1 MTLPASLAARLK
13 LPLIVAPM
21 FLVSGPEMVIA
32 ACRAGAIG
40 AFPAANARGAARLD
54 AWLTQIRRELDPTD
68 APFCPNIIMR
78 SPDIAEELARLLRHK
93 TEIVITSVGSPKP
106 IVKPL
111 HDAGCLVLSD
121 VASMHHA
128 ERAIEAGVDGLIL
141 LTAGAGG
148 QTGWANGFAFTRAVR
163 AIYDGIVVLAG
174 GISDGTA
181 LFAAEALGADLGY
194 MGTQFIATPESMA
207 DPAYREMLVESS
219 LDDIMLT
226 RAFTGLET
234 NMLRPSL
241 IRAGLDPETLQPI
254 PTEQT
259 ASAMFGSEAP
269 EAAPRRWQDIWSAGH
284 SVAGVTAIAPVAE
297 KITKV
302 QADYAAAR
310 QRVRQGV

>member
-1 MTLPASLAARLK
+1 MTLPPTLNARLK

-40 AFPAANARGAARLD
+40 AFPAANARGTEQLD
-54 AWLTQIRRELDPTD
+54 AWLTQMRRELGPEDS
-68 APFCPNIIMR
+68 PFCPNIIMR
-78 SPDIAEELARLLRHK
+78 SPDIAEEVACLLRHK

-106 IVKPL
+106 VVKPS

-121 VASMHHA
+121 VASMRHA

-207 DPAYREMLVESS
+207 DPAYREMLVDSS
-219 LDDIMLT
+219 IDDIMLT

-241 IRAGLDPETLQPI
+241 IRAGLDPETLRPVAA
-254 PTEQT
+254 EET
-259 ASAMFGSEAP
+259 AEAMFGGVAT

-284 SVAGVTAIAPVAE
+284 SVAGVTSIAPVAE
-297 KITKV
+297 KIASIR
-302 QADYAAAR
+302 ADYAATR
-310 QRVRQGV
+310 NRYR